1 MLASILVSIFLT
13 LAIFIGL
20 FYFLKNPFLN
30 FLNLFIEKI
39 INTSLD
45 KVESKSKEILKS
57 ERDNFVGIAKQDL
70 DSKKDSISSIVNEMR
85 KDLKEAKEKI
95 DQEGKER
102 FKEFENLKSIVEHH
116 KNTAE
121 NLNVSVND
129 LKNILSNNQLRG
141 SFGQEVAED
150 LLKMAG
156 FVIGQNYIKQTQQ
169 ETNKSIPDF
178 TVILPDNTKGNIDVK
193 FPFQAL
199 QKYHATDDKSARK
212 QYMDEFKLDIKKKIK
227 EVTTR
232 DYINPQEN
240 TVDFVILFIPNEMIF
255 SFVYENFNDVW
266 KDAVS
271 NKVVLCGPF
280 SFTAIIRMIK
290 QAFDNFKYQKN
301 LHEIINHIKDF
312 ENEFDKF
319 SGAVKTLGDRINSA
333 SNQFEVVSKTRSN
346 QLVKIVNRI
355 KSDEILIE
363 EKPSLKLI
371 GSEVDSDK

>member
-121 NLNVSVND
+121 NLNVSVN
-129 LKNILSNNQLRG
+129 
-141 SFGQEVAED
+141 
-150 LLKMAG
+150 
-156 FVIGQNYIKQTQQ
+156 
-169 ETNKSIPDF
+169 
-178 TVILPDNTKGNIDVK
+178 
-193 FPFQAL
+193 
-199 QKYHATDDKSARK
+199 
-212 QYMDEFKLDIKKKIK
+212 
-227 EVTTR
+227 
-232 DYINPQEN
+232 
-240 TVDFVILFIPNEMIF
+240 
-255 SFVYENFNDVW
+255 
-266 KDAVS
+266 
-271 NKVVLCGPF
+271 
-280 SFTAIIRMIK
+280 
-290 QAFDNFKYQKN
+290 
-301 LHEIINHIKDF
+301 
-312 ENEFDKF
+312 
-319 SGAVKTLGDRINSA
+319 
-333 SNQFEVVSKTRSN
+333 
-346 QLVKIVNRI
+346 
-355 KSDEILIE
+355 
-363 EKPSLKLI
+363 
-371 GSEVDSDK
+371 